1 MTDSLTKT
9 SILAGVALA
18 AVLVTPRL
26 IHVPATT
33 ISALATARH
42 ARITAVRRAD
52 AAGAV
57 ASTAH
62 QLLAP
67 EGGPVTGPAV
77 GQPRPTNATATMTAA
92 SYVPL
97 ISLVPYA
104 ARPGQSVEVQGNG
117 FAPDEAVRLIVGRA
131 SVARTRADVD
141 GAVHLHGAYTV
152 PYHARTGY
160 VRLSVIGERSR
171 QAAEQRLYIVPLQP
185 WATASA
191 YVVHPKDRVQFE
203 VYGFAAREAV
213 KVYEGT
219 VYLGQSSGSTD
230 TEGHVAR
237 VGPFTVSAGSPTPT
251 YTFIGARSG
260 ARLRVTLT
268 LLPR

>member
-9 SILAGVALA
+9 ITRVGVALA

-26 IHVPATT
+26 IHVPTT
-33 ISALATARH
+33 TVAALATARH
-42 ARITAVRRAD
+42 ARITAVLRAD

-62 QLLAP
+62 QRLAP
-67 EGGPVTGPAV
+67 EGGPVMGPAV
-77 GQPRPTNATATMTAA
+77 GQQSPAKATATGSAV
-92 SYVPL
+92 SYEPL

-104 ARPGQSVEVQGNG
+104 ARPGQSVEVQGHG

-131 SVARTRADVD
+131 SVARTRADAD
-141 GAVHLHGAYTV
+141 GAVHLHVAYTV
-152 PYHARTGY
+152 PYHARPGF
-160 VRLSVIGERSR
+160 VRLSVIGERSQR
-171 QAAEQRLYIVPLQP
+171 VAGQRLYVVPLRP

-191 YVVHPKDRVQFE
+191 YVVHPKDRVRFE
-203 VYGFAAREAV
+203 VYGFAVHEAV
-213 KVYEGT
+213 EVYEGT
-219 VYLGQSSGSTD
+219 TYAGHSTGSTD
-230 TEGHVAR
+230 TEGHVAG

-251 YTFIGARSG
+251 YTFVGARSG

-268 LLPR
+268 MLPR

>member
-9 SILAGVALA
+9 IILAGVALA

-26 IHVPATT
+26 IPGPTT
-33 ISALATARH
+33 TVSALATARH
-42 ARITAVRRAD
+42 ARITTVLRVD

-62 QLLAP
+62 QRLAP
-67 EGGPVTGPAV
+67 EGGPVMGPAV
-77 GQPRPTNATATMTAA
+77 GQQSPAKATATGSAV
-92 SYVPL
+92 SYEPL

-104 ARPGQSVEVQGNG
+104 ARPGQSVEVQGHG

-131 SVARTRADVD
+131 SVARTRADAD
-141 GAVHLHGAYTV
+141 GAVHLHVAYTV
-152 PYHARTGY
+152 PYHARPGF
-160 VRLSVIGERSR
+160 VRLSVIGERSQR
-171 QAAEQRLYIVPLQP
+171 VAGQRLYVVPLRP

-191 YVVHPKDRVQFE
+191 YVVHPKDRVRFE
-203 VYGFAAREAV
+203 VYGFAAREAID
-213 KVYEGT
+213 VYEGT
-219 VYLGQSSGSTD
+219 TYAGHSTGSTD
-230 TEGHVAR
+230 TEGHVAG

-251 YTFIGARSG
+251 YTFVGARSG

-268 LLPR
+268 MLPR

>member
-1 MTDSLTKT
+1 MTYSLTKT
-9 SILAGVALA
+9 SMLAGVELA

-26 IHVPATT
+26 IHGPTT
-33 ISALATARH
+33 TVSALATARH
-42 ARITAVRRAD
+42 ARITAVLRAD

-57 ASTAH
+57 AGTAH
-62 QLLAP
+62 LRLAP
-67 EGGPVTGPAV
+67 KGGLVTAV
-77 GQPRPTNATATMTAA
+77 GQQRPAKATATSSAA

-104 ARPGQSVEVQGNG
+104 ARPGQSVDV
-117 FAPDEAVRLIVGRA
+117 VRLIVGRA
-131 SVARTRADVD
+131 SVARARTDTD
-141 GAVHLHGAYTV
+141 GAVRLHDAYAV
-152 PYHARTGY
+152 PYHARPGF
-160 VRLSVIGERSR
+160 VRFSVIGERSR
-171 QAAEQRLYIVPLQP
+171 QAAGQRLYIVPLGP

-191 YVVHPKDRVQFE
+191 YVVHPGDRVRFE
-203 VYGFAAREAV
+203 VHGFAAHEAV

-219 VYLGQSSGSTD
+219 VYLGHSTGSTD

-237 VGPFTVSAGSPTPT
+237 VGPFTVSVGSQRPT

-268 LLPR
+268 MLPR

>member
-1 MTDSLTKT
+1 MTDTLTKT
-9 SILAGVALA
+9 IILAGVALA

-26 IHVPATT
+26 IPGPTT
-33 ISALATARH
+33 TVSALATAGH
-42 ARITAVRRAD
+42 ARITAVLRAD

-57 ASTAH
+57 AGTAH
-62 QLLAP
+62 LRLASKGDLVP
-67 EGGPVTGPAV
+67 GPAV
-77 GQPRPTNATATMTAA
+77 GLPRPAHAMATMSAA

-104 ARPGQSVEVQGNG
+104 ARPGQSVEVQGKG
-117 FAPDEAVRLIVGRA
+117 FAPNEAVRLIVARA
-131 SVARTRADVD
+131 SAARARADAD
-141 GAVHLHGAYTV
+141 GAVHLPGAYTV
-152 PYHARTGY
+152 PYHARPGY
-160 VRLSVIGERSR
+160 VRLTVIGERSQ

-191 YVVHPKDRVQFE
+191 YVVHPGDRVRFD

-213 KVYEGT
+213 KVYDGT
-219 VYLGQSSGSTD
+219 VYLGHSAGSTD
-230 TEGHVAR
+230 TEGHVAA

-251 YTFIGARSG
+251 YTFVGTRSG

-268 LLPR
+268 MLPR